1 MPVPFDR
8 RNNIIY
14 LAIHGTVSCES
25 YVMLLEHIFFWF
37 FSWFFPDFLSVFFS
51 DLFSNLF
58 SDLFSNNYY
67 IFINIDIYLYCYI
80 EV

>member
-25 YVMLLEHIFFWF
+25 YVMLLCTHFSPDF
-37 FSWFFPDFLSVFFS
+37 FSVFFSEFFS

-67 IFINIDIYLYCYI
+67 IFLNIDIYLYCYI